1 MRPLQT
7 GGDGAGAG
15 VLSAD
20 GRFVAYTT
28 GDRQAPTE
36 GQSILRMTGVEPSA
50 TPRTIRPP
58 IPGVQVMLP
67 RAWSPDNKSI
77 LATFV
82 RRPNI
87 DGPRNQPL
95 VYDLV
100 WITVAT
106 GDVRTIRTF
115 ENWQPPQ
122 PPKLSPDGAFIA
134 FSTAPRRGGP
144 LGEFHLF
151 VMDANGAQVT
161 DVVGIAGRNT
171 DPVWSPTGSH
181 IFFINDRIGKVG
193 RSLWSVAVQGG
204 RAVGDPAVVQR
215 NFPGDP
221 LSATTSGALWY
232 RETNGGDEMT
242 FVAERGSGAARI
254 VQAFEGGRA
263 SWSPTGESIALIKT
277 QGPGVVVRSVDG
289 GEERLY
295 QGSEVWGVPPL
306 WVKNGSAF
314 VVVSG
319 PLGTPP
325 WSFQLADIKT
335 RTFKLLA
342 GMTAGTMDRQWGV
355 LSPDGSTLYTAVREA
370 IRTPWTGIIAVDL
383 VTGAD
388 RTVVTF
394 PQPITNEGLNSFSI
408 ALSPDGSTIAML
420 AKHDLK
426 QPEARLYSVRTDG
439 TGFREIGSFP
449 TVANSRPMVW
459 TPDGTSILVVRTD
472 ADGAWRVLRVRASD
486 GYVETDGLDSTNLT
500 GSVKIPKLQPGSP
513 NSLDISPDGSRLLF
527 SSRTVARHS
536 FWSLDG
542 AVRLLKT
549 P

>member
-1 MRPLQT
+1 
-7 GGDGAGAG
+7 
-15 VLSAD
+15 
-20 GRFVAYTT
+20 
-28 GDRQAPTE
+28 
-36 GQSILRMTGVEPSA
+36 
-50 TPRTIRPP
+50 
-58 IPGVQVMLP
+58 
-67 RAWSPDNKSI
+67 
-77 LATFV
+77 
-82 RRPNI
+82 
-87 DGPRNQPL
+87 
-95 VYDLV
+95 
-100 WITVAT
+100 
-106 GDVRTIRTF
+106 
-115 ENWQPPQ
+115 
-122 PPKLSPDGAFIA
+122 
-134 FSTAPRRGGP
+134 
-144 LGEFHLF
+144 
-151 VMDANGAQVT
+151 MDANGAQVT

-355 LSPDGSTLYTAVREA
+355 LSPDGSTLYAAVREA

-408 ALSPDGSTIAML
+408 APQSGRIDNCHARQTR
-420 AKHDLK
+420 
-426 QPEARLYSVRTDG
+426 PEAARSPLRTASARTERASARSVR
-439 TGFREIGSFP
+439 FQRLP
-449 TVANSRPMVW
+449 TVARW
-459 TPDGTSILVVRTD
+459 CGRRT
-472 ADGAWRVLRVRASD
+472 AHR
-486 GYVETDGLDSTNLT
+486 
-500 GSVKIPKLQPGSP
+500 
-513 NSLDISPDGSRLLF
+513 F
-527 SSRTVARHS
+527 SSCGQTRMAPGVCCASARATATWRPTDLTRRT
-536 FWSLDG
+536 
-542 AVRLLKT
+542 
-549 P
+549 